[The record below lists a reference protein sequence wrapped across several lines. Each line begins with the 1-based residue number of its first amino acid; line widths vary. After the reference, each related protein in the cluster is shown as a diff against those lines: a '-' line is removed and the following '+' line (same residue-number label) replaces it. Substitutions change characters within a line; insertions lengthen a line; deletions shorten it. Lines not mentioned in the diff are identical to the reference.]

1 MDPLEKRIKELHD
14 ELQQVEQPDRLA
26 IWNGIVRTPPVEKR
40 PEYRSP
46 WRWAAAAAVLLL
58 IGAGFGYWWSETRHR
73 NTETAGLAYLPP
85 EWQVKVREYQTLV
98 GLREKAL
105 QLNRPDAF
113 VASDEFRELQVLDS
127 LQQTFLADFAAM
139 PKDQRSA
146 ARYLHYY
153 EQKMRI
159 IELIIKE
166 IEIHKHE
173 EEKRV
178 QQQI

>member
-1 MDPLEKRIKELHD
+1 MHD

-26 IWNGIVRTPPVEKR
+26 IWNGIARTPPVAKR

-46 WRWAAAAAVLLL
+46 WRWAAAATVLLL
-58 IGAGFGYWWSETRHR
+58 IGAGFGFWWSETRHR
-73 NTETAGLAYLPP
+73 NIEAAGLADLPP

-98 GLREKAL
+98 GRREKVL
-105 QLNRPDAF
+105 QTNRPDAF
-113 VASDEFRELQVLDS
+113 VASTEFRELQVLDS

-139 PKDQRSA
+139 PKDQRTA

-166 IEIHKHE
+166 IEKSKHE
-173 EEKRV
+173 EEKRL

>member
-1 MDPLEKRIKELHD
+1 MDSIEKRIKELHD
-14 ELQQVEQPDRLA
+14 ELQQVEQPDRLS
-26 IWNGIVRTPPVEKR
+26 IWNGIVRIPPVEKR
-40 PEYRSP
+40 PEFRSL
-46 WRWAAAAAVLLL
+46 WRWAAAATVLLL
-58 IGAGFGYWWSETRHR
+58 IGAGFGYWWSENRHR
-73 NTETAGLAYLPP
+73 NTETAGVADLPL

-98 GLREKAL
+98 GYREKAL
-105 QLNRPDAF
+105 QRSRPGPF
-113 VASDEFRELQVLDS
+113 VASEEFRELQVLDS

-139 PKDQRSA
+139 PKDQRTA

-166 IEIHKHE
+166 IEKHKHE
-173 EEKRV
+173 EEKRI

>member
-1 MDPLEKRIKELHD
+1 MHE

-26 IWNGIVRTPPVEKR
+26 IWNGVVRTPPVAKR
-40 PEYRSP
+40 PEYRRP
-46 WRWAAAAAVLLL
+46 WRWAAAATVLLL
-58 IGAGFGYWWSETRHR
+58 IGAGFGYWWSENRHH
-73 NTETAGLAYLPP
+73 NIETAGLTDLPP

-98 GLREKAL
+98 GRREKFL
-105 QLNRPDAF
+105 QTNRPDAF
-113 VASDEFRELQVLDS
+113 VASAEFRELQVLDS

-139 PKDQRSA
+139 PKDQRTA

-173 EEKRV
+173 EEKRT